1 MVGSGW
7 DTFSKKTHSTIRRT
21 ETTIMSSEE
30 IANAF
35 IQHFYTTLDSGAPQ
49 NLHSLY
55 QAGSTLT
62 FEGTAVT
69 GADAIVAKYQVCRRP
84 LKFYIGK

>member
-1 MVGSGW
+1 
-7 DTFSKKTHSTIRRT
+7 
-21 ETTIMSSEE
+21 MSSEE

-69 GADAIVAKYQVCRRP
+69 GADAIVAKYQVCR
-84 LKFYIGK
+84 